1 MKTKVVFVHFSHP
14 LLNFILNLIC
24 LVRLHLF
31 PLGTFGAGT
40 ATPNAPVV
48 WPGKLTNVDTWTFTL
63 FHSRQ
68 PKQMKSEVK

>member
-1 MKTKVVFVHFSHP
+1 MLK
-14 LLNFILNLIC
+14 FIFDLVCLI
-24 LVRLHLF
+24 RLHLF

-63 FHSRQ
+63 FHSPQ
-68 PKQMKSEVK
+68 SNQMKSEVN